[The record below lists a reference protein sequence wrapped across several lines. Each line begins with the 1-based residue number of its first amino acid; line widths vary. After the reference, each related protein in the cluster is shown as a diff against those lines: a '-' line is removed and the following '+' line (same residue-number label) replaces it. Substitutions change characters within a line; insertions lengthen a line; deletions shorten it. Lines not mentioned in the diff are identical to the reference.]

1 MAEGRCWFSFLLMM
15 KEPPWGVKSA
25 YGRVTPPV
33 GSLNPINCE
42 ISRDS
47 VKFDLGR
54 RWDGGDLRFALCP
67 RWGMGVSKSA

>member
-1 MAEGRCWFSFLLMM
+1 MVIWKK

-33 GSLNPINCE
+33 GSFSTPSIE

-47 VKFDLGR
+47 VNVDLGR
-54 RWDGGDLRFALCP
+54 RWDVGWHVL
-67 RWGMGVSKSA
+67 V